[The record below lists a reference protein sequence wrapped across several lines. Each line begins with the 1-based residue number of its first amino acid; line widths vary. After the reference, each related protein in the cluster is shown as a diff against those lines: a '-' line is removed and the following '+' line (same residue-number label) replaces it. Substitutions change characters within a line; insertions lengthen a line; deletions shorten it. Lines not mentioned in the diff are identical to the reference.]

1 MVRKSKYS
9 ILKSFLQTS
18 VIFPIFK
25 LSGCMSVVKCKLY
38 ILHKCS
44 AIDSFVSFNMFTR
57 ILFIIDALL
66 LPMLDIMSSISFL
79 VLGDIKISMA
89 QFDKSFKSMFSFGLN
104 SRCNKT
110 KKFVKLLAKYFGL
123 ASALTLIVNDR
134 FWRYRLFS
142 FQ

>member
-1 MVRKSKYS
+1 MVRKSKCS

-18 VIFPIFK
+18 MIFTIFK
-25 LSGCMSVVKCKLY
+25 LSGYIFVVKCKLY

-57 ILFIIDALL
+57 ILFIMVALL

-89 QFDKSFKSMFSFGLN
+89 QFHKSFKGMFSFGLN

-110 KKFVKLLAKYFGL
+110 KKFVKIIGKIFWI
-123 ASALTLIVNDR
+123 SER
-134 FWRYRLFS
+134 FKLYC
-142 FQ
+142 